1 MRAFGGPMNIDI
13 NEIISVLIY
22 SGIGVVIFALAF
34 YLMVQ
39 IIPFSVKKEIEED
52 QNTSLGVI
60 LGSVIIG
67 LAMII
72 SAVISS
78 GA

>member
-1 MRAFGGPMNIDI
+1 MNIDI